1 MEYLE
6 TYKGFEIYFFKG
18 VYKLKKKGEEKYFDD
33 SFTSRERAYHCI
45 DRIYMRKTGEA
56 SLERKKVKET
66 KKKVAADIK
75 KNSEEY
81 EKAITGE

>member
-6 TYKGFEIYFFKG
+6 TYKGFEIFFFKG
-18 VYKLKKKGEEKYFDD
+18 VYKLKKKDAEEYFDD

-45 DRIYMRKTGEA
+45 DRISMRKTEEA
-56 SLERKKVKET
+56 SLERKRVKET
-66 KKKVAADIK
+66 KKKVAEDIK